1 MTGGIFVLILI
12 VFLLIWL
19 LLIRPQRRRQ
29 TDQLT
34 MQDSIHVGDEI
45 VTAGGMYGKV
55 TEIDEDEVSVEVAD
69 GVVVRIARRAVAGV
83 IPPEEDEEDEDDVAD
98 DEDVEDAREE
108 DVKAR
113 DLERAPDTEEATR
126 S

>member
-29 TDQLT
+29 NDQLT
-34 MQDSIHVGDEI
+34 MQDSLHAGDEI
-45 VTAGGMYGKV
+45 VTAGGMYGTV
-55 TEIDEDEVSVEVAD
+55 TEIDEDEVSLEVAD

-83 IPPEEDEEDEDDVAD
+83 IPPEEDEEDEDGVED